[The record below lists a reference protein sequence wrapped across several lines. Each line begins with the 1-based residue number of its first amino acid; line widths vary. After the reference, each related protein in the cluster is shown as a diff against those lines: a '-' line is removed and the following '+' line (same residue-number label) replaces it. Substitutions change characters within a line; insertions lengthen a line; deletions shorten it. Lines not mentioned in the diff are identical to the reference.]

1 MHHGDCI
8 SGIYEQG
15 RSAAG
20 HSYGGGMLT
29 EEFLDYFAELHVE
42 AYEQACHLMC
52 KLSAAARAEEGPCVA
67 IWRHE
72 KIVYRTAIVQ
82 M

>member
-1 MHHGDCI
+1 MHHGDCV

-20 HSYGGGMLT
+20 HSYEGGMLT
-29 EEFLDYFAELHVE
+29 EKFLDYFAELHVE
-42 AYEQACHLMC
+42 AYEQACHRMR
-52 KLSAAARAEEGPCVA
+52 KISTAARAEEEPGVA
-67 IWRHE
+67 IWRHA
-72 KIVYRTAIVQ
+72 KIVYRSGVVR